1 MPVSGKE
8 VQKALANLVAL
19 HNLGII
25 RGAVWRMD
33 GQCAIIL
40 PSNQYQVLRCRGGSL
55 IPPPR
60 PQPTNFGFRIN
71 NQIRVP
77 KVRLIGSNGTNLG
90 VIDTREAMDMAR
102 REHLDLI
109 EVAPNSDPP
118 VCRIFDYGKFSYER
132 EKKEREAKKTQRTF
146 ELKGV
151 RLRPKTTD
159 YHLYFKMR
167 EARRFLEQGNKV
179 KVTLKFRGREDRLL
193 HVARRM
199 LDKVAEGCADLALL
213 ESAPNMEGKTMLVV
227 LAPTQATLANAHLK
241 TTQERVER
249 ELEEDKAVGYVEDTG
264 TEDENDDV
272 LDEETALKFEQA
284 GSEIPLGP
292 PPAQA
297 HDVALRE
304 QKLKNRHK
312 RRKDLSMEQFNLP

>member
-1 MPVSGKE
+1 MKCSIRI
-8 VQKALANLVAL
+8 AL
-19 HNLGII
+19 
-25 RGAVWRMD
+25 
-33 GQCAIIL
+33 
-40 PSNQYQVLRCRGGSL
+40 SVLLCRGGRL

-60 PQPTNFGFRIN
+60 PQLPANAGFRIN

-77 KVRLIGSNGTNLG
+77 KVRLIAADGTNRG
-90 VIDTREAMDMAR
+90 VVDTRDAMDEAR
-102 REHLDLI
+102 RSHLDLI

-118 VCRIFDYGKFSYER
+118 VCRIFDFGKFSYER
-132 EKKEREAKKTQRTF
+132 EKKEREAKKAQRIT

-199 LDKVAEGCADLALL
+199 LDKVAEGCADIATL

-227 LAPTQATLANAHLK
+227 LAPTQVTLAAAHSR
-241 TTQERVER
+241 TTQDRLAR
-249 ELEEDKAVGYVEDTG
+249 ELAEDKAKGYVEDTN
-264 TEDENDDV
+264 EDENDNDV
-272 LDEETALKFEQA
+272 LDEETALKLEQEESA
-284 GSEIPLGP
+284 LSTAP
-292 PPAQA
+292 PPAQQDSA
-297 HDVALRE
+297 DRE
-304 QKLKNRHK
+304 QQRLKNRQK
-312 RRKDLSMEQFNLP
+312 RRQGLAMEQFNLP

>member
-1 MPVSGKE
+1 M
-8 VQKALANLVAL
+8 
-19 HNLGII
+19 
-25 RGAVWRMD
+25 
-33 GQCAIIL
+33 
-40 PSNQYQVLRCRGGSL
+40 
-55 IPPPR
+55 
-60 PQPTNFGFRIN
+60 
-71 NQIRVP
+71 P

-213 ESAPNMEGKTMLVV
+213 EAAPNMEGKTMLVV

-241 TTQERVER
+241 TTQDRVER
-249 ELEEDKAVGYVEDTG
+249 ELKSALGADGYKYLLKGEVAAAVEVRRAR
-264 TEDENDDV
+264 V
-272 LDEETALKFEQA
+272 AEQA
-284 GSEIPLGP
+284 
-292 PPAQA
+292 
-297 HDVALRE
+297 ALAARTEAAKARQRE
-304 QKLKNRHK
+304 G
-312 RRKDLSMEQFNLP
+312 